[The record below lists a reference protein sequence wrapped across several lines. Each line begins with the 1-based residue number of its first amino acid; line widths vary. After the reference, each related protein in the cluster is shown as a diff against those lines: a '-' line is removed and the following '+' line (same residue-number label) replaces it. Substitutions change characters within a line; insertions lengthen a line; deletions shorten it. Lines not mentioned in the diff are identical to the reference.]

1 MMKKPDKCCP
11 VGYYHCSIP
20 MPIRNRVEGIDFC
33 VADIVAALNAG
44 GVETSTSCCG
54 HEVMPGHVMLKDGR
68 ELIIVKNAEERNE
81 VFNIMKKFYKTQ
93 SKRHWIKAVNTSNNH
108 RRPPA

>member
-44 GVETSTSCCG
+44 GVK
-54 HEVMPGHVMLKDGR
+54 HQQVVVVMK
-68 ELIIVKNAEERNE
+68 
-81 VFNIMKKFYKTQ
+81 
-93 SKRHWIKAVNTSNNH
+93 
-108 RRPPA
+108 